1 MIGTND
7 INDNIDVTNAP
18 TRLGKLIDEII
29 TDAPDG
35 VGRRVQHHA
44 DREQRTQPAVQTY
57 NAAIPG
63 LVTTRVAAGKHV
75 VFVDNYAAIVK
86 DPNYQTSLMVD
97 NLHPNAAGYAVLGD
111 SFYGAIGT
119 FLHP

>member
-1 MIGTND
+1 M
-7 INDNIDVTNAP
+7 
-18 TRLGKLIDEII
+18 
-29 TDAPDG
+29 
-35 VGRRVQHHA
+35 
-44 DREQRTQPAVQTY
+44 QTY

-75 VFVDNYAAIVK
+75 IFVDNYAAIVK
-86 DPNYQTSLMVD
+86 DPNYKTSLMVD
-97 NLHPNAAGYAVLGD
+97 NLHPNATGYGVLGD